1 MKKLLLT
8 AVCVSVLALGM
19 AQVQAAEDM
28 PPPPQAPQGELLPPP
43 PPPAPEMDKKMEK
56 RMSKRLADDL
66 SLTKEQQEQ
75 AEKIRK
81 DGREKLKPLFEEMKD
96 IREKMDK
103 IREDNMIE
111 FEKILTPEQK
121 TKLKEIKDNHK
132 EKMKAHRKGHPKPR
146 HEKRKHRI
154 DD

>member
-19 AQVQAAEDM
+19 SQVQAADDM
-28 PPPPQAPQGELLPPP
+28 PPPPPAPQGELLPP

-66 SLTKEQQEQ
+66 GLTKEQQEK

-103 IREDNMIE
+103 IREDNMME

-121 TKLKEIKDNHK
+121 ETLRGIKDHHREMMK
-132 EKMKAHRKGHPKPR
+132 EHRKHMKPR
-146 HEKRKHRI
+146 YEKRRHHI